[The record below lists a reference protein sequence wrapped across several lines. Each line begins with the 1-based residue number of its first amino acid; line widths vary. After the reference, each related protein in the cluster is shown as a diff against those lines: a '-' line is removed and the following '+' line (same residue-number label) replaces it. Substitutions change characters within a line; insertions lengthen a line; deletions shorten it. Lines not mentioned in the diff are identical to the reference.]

1 MFHRIISR
9 LFRRRHFWRE
19 VGFDELSEIY
29 VTCMFRSLSLGL
41 ISTFA
46 PLYLLKLGYAASDF
60 LLLITIYFAA
70 RGLVFDWLGGL
81 YVSRFGAKHAIAAG
95 YILLI
100 SSTAMFLTLPNVQ
113 WPIWLL
119 GIVWGAST
127 SFYAIPF
134 HVDFSKIKHRTH
146 GGKEL
151 GYVTIMNKVGGVL
164 GPLIGGFVATLFGGQ
179 YIFLVSAI
187 LLLLGGMELLRTP
200 EVVHVRQ
207 RLRLADLQLKSVKR
221 EAFSLVVFGIEQ
233 TISGSMWPLYL
244 SVFVFTSGA
253 AYAKLGSITSASVL
267 ASVLA
272 AYSIG
277 LLVDNHRGRYLL
289 RVGAITNAVMHLFR
303 PFIATYPAALLLNVS
318 DEAATVAYQ
327 LPYTKGLYDLADEMD
342 SRRIAL
348 FTKLEG
354 LASIGKCA
362 VWSFFFVLAIFGN
375 IRMVTTVAFII
386 AAVTSL
392 LIMTERFK
400 ALNSPKP

>member
-1 MFHRIISR
+1 MLQQIIFR

-46 PLYLLKLGYAASDF
+46 PLYLLRLGYPASDF
-60 LLLITIYFAA
+60 LLLIAIYFGA
-70 RGLVFDWLGGL
+70 RGFVFDWLSGF
-81 YVSRFGAKHAIAAG
+81 YIARFGAKHAIATG
-95 YILLI
+95 YTLLI
-100 SSTAMFLTLPNVQ
+100 ASTAMFLTLPAAH
-113 WPIWLL
+113 WPLLLL
-119 GIVWGAST
+119 GLVWGAST

-134 HVDFSKIKHRTH
+134 HVDFSKIKHRMH

-151 GYVTIMNKVGGVL
+151 GYVTIMNKVGSVL
-164 GPLIGGFVATLFGGQ
+164 GPLIGGVVATLFGGQ
-179 YIFLVSAI
+179 YIFLVSAV
-187 LLLLGGMELLRTP
+187 LLLIGGVELLRTP
-200 EVVHVRQ
+200 EAVHARQ
-207 RLRLADLQLKSVKR
+207 RLRLRDLQFKSIRR
-221 EAFSLVVFGIEQ
+221 EVFSLAAFGVEQ
-233 TISGSMWPLYL
+233 TVSGSMWPLYL

-277 LLVDNHRGRYLL
+277 RLVDNHRGRSLL
-289 RVGAITNAVMHLFR
+289 RIGAITNAVMHLFR
-303 PFIATYPAALLLNVS
+303 PFIATYPSALLLNIS
-318 DEAATVAYQ
+318 DEAPTVSYQ

-342 SRRIAL
+342 SRRIVL

-354 LASIGKCA
+354 LASIGKCV
-362 VWSFFFVLAIFGN
+362 VWSLFFVLAISSD
-375 IRMVTTVAFII
+375 IRTVTTVGFII
-386 AAVTSL
+386 GAITSL

-400 ALNSPKP
+400 ALDSA